1 MQMQVACRNRTPSSV
16 LRMVGNG
23 SPGNIHQAV
32 SLVTAQCAGGRHPD
46 PNETEGD
53 TMRGY
58 VTATGMAIGLL
69 AIWAALLPFVA

>member
-1 MQMQVACRNRTPSSV
+1 MAHPEISIRLLAWSQRNVRV
-16 LRMVGNG
+16 V
-23 SPGNIHQAV
+23 V
-32 SLVTAQCAGGRHPD
+32 HPD

>member
-1 MQMQVACRNRTPSSV
+1 VRAGKARVR
-16 LRMVGNG
+16 
-23 SPGNIHQAV
+23 IAV
-32 SLVTAQCAGGRHPD
+32 D
-46 PNETEGD
+46 NETEGD